1 MLFGFQFGKHG
12 LPELTA
18 STLPSQWFEVLA
30 QAMFEGNALHDLL
43 FDGEA
48 RNLDIEDAVE
58 SCGDDFHISSYDQ
71 AIGFD
76 LQSGD
81 FSPLIT
87 TLQARASRQQKQV
100 AVMISSLRTVAVLI
114 WETEAIAIVDSH
126 SHGQRGAM
134 VGYVPHGQGS
144 CRDIVN
150 WYSGV
155 MQNFFNENLGLCTL
169 TFVSYDCT

>member
-1 MLFGFQFGKHG
+1 
-12 LPELTA
+12 
-18 STLPSQWFEVLA
+18 
-30 QAMFEGNALHDLL
+30 MFEGNTLHDLL

-58 SCGDDFHISSYDQ
+58 SCDDFHISSYDQ

-81 FSPLIT
+81 FSPPIT

-134 VGYVPHGQGS
+134 VGYIPH
-144 CRDIVN
+144 
-150 WYSGV
+150 
-155 MQNFFNENLGLCTL
+155 
-169 TFVSYDCT
+169 

>member
-30 QAMFEGNALHDLL
+30 QAMFEGNTLHDLL
-43 FDGEA
+43 FDGET

-58 SCGDDFHISSYDQ
+58 SCGDDFHISSCDQ

-76 LQSGD
+76 LQSGH
-81 FSPLIT
+81 FSPPTT

-114 WETEAIAIVDSH
+114 WQTEAIAIVDSH

-155 MQNFFNENLGLCTL
+155 MQKFFNENLGLCTL